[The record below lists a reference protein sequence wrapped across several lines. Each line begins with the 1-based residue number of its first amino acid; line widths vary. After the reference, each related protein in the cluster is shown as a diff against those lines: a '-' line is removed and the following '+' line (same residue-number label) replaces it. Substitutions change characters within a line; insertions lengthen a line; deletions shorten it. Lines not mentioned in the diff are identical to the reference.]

1 MFGNFKVV
9 LKSKMSRLVCS
20 RKSRNRRRKPPKPEV
35 NDSHSEHQ
43 EAFTRVFRNITR
55 LMLQIER
62 EKINNTACWY
72 CNARRRD
79 ELRKSYTTRY
89 VDESLEIQPC
99 RSENYRQPLTL
110 PPIYKTVELPVVQK
124 RKVLFPTPC
133 RGPIKDSEW
142 SILNNCRY
150 LRPGLPKY
158 TKNGPNSQS
167 KKPTF
172 LWNVQSAVS
181 ERWKQT
187 PALFFKNGRKLGFL
201 IDISAIIVEYGSLG
215 LILSIL

>member
-1 MFGNFKVV
+1 
-9 LKSKMSRLVCS
+9 MSSLVCS
-20 RKSRNRRRKPPKPEV
+20 RKSKNRRRKPPKPEV
-35 NDSHSEHQ
+35 HDSHSEHQ
-43 EAFTRVFRNITR
+43 QAFTRLFRNITR

-79 ELRKSYTTRY
+79 ELRRSDGTRY

-99 RSENYRQPLTL
+99 RSKNYRQLLTL

-133 RGPIKDSEW
+133 RGPIKDQEW
-142 SILNNCRY
+142 SILNSCRY

-158 TKNGPNSQS
+158 TGNGPPKYTGNGPNSQS

-172 LWNVQSAVS
+172 LWTVQSAVS
-181 ERWKQT
+181 ER
-187 PALFFKNGRKLGFL
+187 
-201 IDISAIIVEYGSLG
+201 
-215 LILSIL
+215 